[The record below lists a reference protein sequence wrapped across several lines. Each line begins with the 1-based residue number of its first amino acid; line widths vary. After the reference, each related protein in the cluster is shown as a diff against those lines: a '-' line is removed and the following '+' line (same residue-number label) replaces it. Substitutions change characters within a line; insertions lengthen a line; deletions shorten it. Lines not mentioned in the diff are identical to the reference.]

1 MEIEDKLNDAIELF
15 LENEFYDNYLIVYV
29 DEDIK
34 DVDDDI
40 DWNKIIYVAVIDDVN
55 LTNDELWIKFNHTFL
70 QNHRQEIKSEWEQEK
85 LERQREYWNDRF

>member
-70 QNHRQEIKSEWEQEK
+70 KNHRQEIKSEWEQEK